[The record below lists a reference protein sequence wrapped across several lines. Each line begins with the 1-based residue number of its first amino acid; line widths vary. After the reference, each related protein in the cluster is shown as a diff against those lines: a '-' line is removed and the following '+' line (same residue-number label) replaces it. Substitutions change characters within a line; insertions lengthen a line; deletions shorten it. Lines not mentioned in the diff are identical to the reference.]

1 MLERY
6 KNSYLCYFLM
16 YNFYYLSLAIFS
28 ALISIYLLDKG
39 FKASEVSLV
48 VYNYFYNFLT

>member
-6 KNSYLCYFLM
+6 KNSYLSYFLM
-16 YNFYYLSLAIFS
+16 YNFYYLSWAIFS

-39 FKASEVSLV
+39 FKANQFSLV
-48 VYNYFYNFLT
+48 VSTSF

>member
-1 MLERY
+1 
-6 KNSYLCYFLM
+6 M
-16 YNFYYLSLAIFS
+16 YNFYYLSWAIFS

-48 VYNYFYNFLT
+48 VSTSFNIYDISTSDWYV

>member
-16 YNFYYLSLAIFS
+16 YNFYYLSWAIFS

-39 FKASEVSLV
+39 FKASEV
-48 VYNYFYNFLT
+48 

>member
-16 YNFYYLSLAIFS
+16 YNFYYLSWAIFS

-48 VYNYFYNFLT
+48 VSTSFYLL